1 MGAASDRAAPRSI
14 GRYVLHGEIAAGGM
28 ATVHWGR
35 LVGPSGFSRGVAIK
49 RLHPQLARDPEFV
62 AMFID
67 EARLAARISHPN
79 VVPTLDVVA
88 ADGELFLVMEH
99 VRGASLSRL
108 VREAREAGARIP
120 PRVAASIAVGM
131 LRGLHAAH
139 EARGEDGRP
148 LEIVHRDV
156 SPQNVLVDVDGV
168 ARVLDFGIAK
178 AATRAQTTR
187 DGQLKGKLAYIA
199 PERFRG
205 EGATRSSDVY
215 AASVVLWELLAC
227 ERLFKGDDDGDLV
240 AKVIAGRVRPPSA
253 LAPDVPAALD
263 VVVLRGLAGSPP
275 ARFTT
280 AREMARAIEEALTPA
295 SQAEVSDWVMKH
307 AADDL
312 SERAAQIAEIE
323 RSASEPSGELA
334 VRATAEL
341 PTQGASPVSRKATGE
356 RRAEGPRSKAWTPL
370 VIGAALAVA
379 LGAGSAFIMTAD
391 GGSAAARTAP
401 LKREERLRRS
411 SERARDEPVI
421 VLDEVLAASA
431 SAGPGGTV
439 PPPASVAER
448 AATRARTTERSPVGA
463 RRTAAPKGAPSPSPS
478 SSPSCDPPSVTDER
492 GHVHFKPE
500 CF

>member
-1 MGAASDRAAPRSI
+1 MGDAGDRAAPRSI

-67 EARLAARISHPN
+67 EARLAARIFHAN

-108 VREAREAGARIP
+108 LRGARDAGARIP
-120 PRVAASIAVGM
+120 PRIAANIAVGM

-178 AATRAQTTR
+178 AATRVQSTR

-199 PERFRG
+199 PERLRG
-205 EGATRSSDVY
+205 EGASRSSDVY
-215 AASVVLWELLAC
+215 GASVVLWELLTC

-240 AKVIAGRVRPPSA
+240 AKVIAGDVRPPSA
-253 LAPDVPAALD
+253 LAPDVPRALD
-263 VVVLRGLAGSPP
+263 GVVLRGLSGSPS

-280 AREMARAIEEALTPA
+280 ARDMARAIEEALVPA

-307 AADDL
+307 AAEDL
-312 SERAAQIAEIE
+312 SESAAQIAEIE
-323 RSASEPSGELA
+323 RSASEPSA
-334 VRATAEL
+334 VLGGRATAEL
-341 PTQGASPVSRKATGE
+341 PTLGASPVSRRASAE
-356 RRAEGPRSKAWTPL
+356 RPAEGWRSTAWSTLL
-370 VIGAALAVA
+370 VGAALAVA
-379 LGAGSAFIMTAD
+379 LGAGSAFVVT
-391 GGSAAARTAP
+391 GSRPSPPAPAPARQG
-401 LKREERLRRS
+401 ERAVRW
-411 SERARDEPVI
+411 SERATDEPVI
-421 VLDEVLAASA
+421 VFDEVTAASA
-431 SAGPGGTV
+431 SVAPPATV
-439 PPPASVAER
+439 PPPASVAVLT
-448 AATRARTTERSPVGA
+448 AAPSRTAGAPPVGA
-463 RRTAAPKGAPSPSPS
+463 PRTAAPKVALSPSAS
-478 SSPSCDPPSVTDER
+478 SSPSCDPPSITDER